1 MNHPIVGQEITEEDE
16 KILEYLKALD
26 VTFTDDNGSFK
37 IHLVSMCSLLTS
49 CMIVTTCSLMCLT
62 DGL

>member
-16 KILEYLKALD
+16 KILEYLKTLD

-37 IHLVSMCSLLTS
+37 IHLVSMCSLLRL
-49 CMIVTTCSLMCLT
+49 CMIVTTCSLMC
-62 DGL
+62 

>member
-1 MNHPIVGQEITEEDE
+1 MRSSRGLYYVYGVCLQLVNHPIVGQEITEEDE

-37 IHLVSMCSLLTS
+37 IHLVRMLSSY
-49 CMIVTTCSLMCLT
+49 
-62 DGL
+62 